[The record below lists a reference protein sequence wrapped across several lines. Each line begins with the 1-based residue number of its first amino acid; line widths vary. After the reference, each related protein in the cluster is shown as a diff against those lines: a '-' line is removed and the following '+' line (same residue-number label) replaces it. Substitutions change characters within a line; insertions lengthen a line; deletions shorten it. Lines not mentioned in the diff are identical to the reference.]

1 MKVSYQVIPRRQGEA
16 SRIGTEMYEEF
27 KLCFSKDS
35 TEKWVKMFGQK
46 RFEMLKQTQYED
58 YGTTFSKNFENNCIK
73 EFTKLTL
80 EYIER
85 CKEEDKKLKK
95 AKSDE
100 EKEYQKKYGVKRKKG
115 EQI

>member
-1 MKVSYQVIPRRQGEA
+1 MKVSYQVMPRRQGEA
-16 SRIGTEMYEEF
+16 SRIGTEMYEAF

-115 EQI
+115 E

>member
-1 MKVSYQVIPRRQGEA
+1 MKVSYQVMPRRQGEA
-16 SRIGTEMYEEF
+16 SRIGTEMYEAF

-100 EKEYQKKYGVKRKKG
+100 EKEYQKKYGVKRFR
-115 EQI
+115 EINV

>member
-1 MKVSYQVIPRRQGEA
+1 MKVNYQVMPRRQGEA
-16 SRIGTEMYEEF
+16 SRIGTEMYEAF

-115 EQI
+115 E

>member
-1 MKVSYQVIPRRQGEA
+1 MKVNYQVMPRRQGEA
-16 SRIGTEMYEEF
+16 SRIGTEMYEAF

-58 YGTTFSKNFENNCIK
+58 YGTTFSKNFENKCIK

-115 EQI
+115 E

>member
-1 MKVSYQVIPRRQGEA
+1 MKVSYQVMLRRQGEA
-16 SRIGTEMYEEF
+16 SRIGTEMYEAF

-115 EQI
+115 E